1 MRARVVFGACLTQ
14 FTIIGLLI
22 SYGLFF
28 KSFET
33 EFGWSR
39 TAISASTS
47 IAFFL
52 MGVLAIVIGQLNDRI
67 GPKLVLAVAGILN
80 GIGYA
85 LLPQISEIWHL
96 FILFGLFVGLG
107 MAAHDVVTLSTVARW
122 FPSKRGLMTG
132 IVKSGTAAGQVA
144 VPPVAALLLTTLG
157 WRTALM
163 ILGLTAIGAMIVAA
177 ACMANPPGH
186 ANASARNAAT
196 GASFAEARRTPTLW
210 LLCAIQFLFF
220 PTLMTVPLHIVVHAM
235 DLGTAAA
242 IAALLL
248 STMGA
253 SSVVGRLSC
262 GFAVDRV
269 GGKGGLAMCL
279 VPLTASLLALMFITD
294 IRLLFVIMAI
304 YGFAHG
310 GLFTVVSPT
319 IADYFGLKALGSIFG
334 LVVFFGTL
342 SGSIGPLV
350 AGWIFDVTGSYFYA
364 FGLLA
369 AGAGLGLVLAL
380 LLPPVNNFPSTTGSA
395 G

>member
-14 FTIIGLLI
+14 FTVIGLLI

-28 KSFET
+28 KSFEA

-52 MGVLAIVIGQLNDRI
+52 MGVLAIVVGQLNDRI
-67 GPKLVLAVAGILN
+67 GPRLVLGVAGIIY

-85 LLPQISEIWHL
+85 LMPQISEIWHL
-96 FILFGLFVGLG
+96 FVLFGLLAGLG
-107 MAAHDVVTLSTVARW
+107 LAAHDVVTLSTVARW

-144 VPPVAALLLTTLG
+144 VPPIAALLLTGLG
-157 WRTALM
+157 WRTALLV
-163 ILGLTAIGAMIVAA
+163 LGVAAIVMMIVAA
-177 ACMANPPGH
+177 ASMANPPDH
-186 ANASARNAAT
+186 ANAEARNAAS

-262 GFAVDRV
+262 GYAVDKI

-279 VPLTASLLALMFITD
+279 VPLTASLVALMFITD

-364 FGLLA
+364 FGMLA
-369 AGAGLGLVLAL
+369 AGAGLALAL
-380 LLPPVNNFPSTTGSA
+380 ALTLPSLNKFVPATGSA